1 MGQMDGQAGQGALL
15 PIWRAGIA
23 SVDCM
28 ITQGHL
34 RLVGFMLGC
43 SCHGREIGSAVE
55 PGLQQAGSDQRKVL
69 ANRGPV
75 RLL

>member
-1 MGQMDGQAGQGALL
+1 MGGLG
-15 PIWRAGIA
+15 RAHSFHPSYLASGDA